1 MVANITKISQKMKK
15 KKLVEYRKKYYRIT
29 KTPFY
34 KKQ

>member
-1 MVANITKISQKMKK
+1 MVANITKISEKMK